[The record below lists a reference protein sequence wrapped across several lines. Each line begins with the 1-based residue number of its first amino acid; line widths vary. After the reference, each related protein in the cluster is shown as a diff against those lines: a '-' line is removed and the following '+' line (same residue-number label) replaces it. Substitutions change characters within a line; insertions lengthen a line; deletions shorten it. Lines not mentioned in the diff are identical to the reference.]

1 MASHRVD
8 TPAVVET
15 RLVHDGQR
23 RATSLLADVVADGAV
38 PASAVAEL
46 RDFVVAS
53 LDHHHRSEDD
63 GLWPLLTAA
72 APELADALDGLS
84 REHDALDAALDELG
98 GVVMDGVAGGPAIA
112 AAVAVRD
119 MVHEHLSHE
128 EPVLLPALRA
138 HVTDEQWAAFSRRTV
153 ETAPRRGTHLLV
165 GLLDEVG
172 TAEQVGLL
180 LRHLPPQARDA
191 LPIVR
196 LQGRSAL
203 TALAAGRGRGR

>member
-1 MASHRVD
+1 
-8 TPAVVET
+8 
-15 RLVHDGQR
+15 
-23 RATSLLADVVADGAV
+23 
-38 PASAVAEL
+38 
-46 RDFVVAS
+46 
-53 LDHHHRSEDD
+53 
-63 GLWPLLTAA
+63 
-72 APELADALDGLS
+72 
-84 REHDALDAALDELG
+84 
-98 GVVMDGVAGGPAIA
+98 
-112 AAVAVRD
+112 

-172 TAEQVGLL
+172 TGEQVGLL

-203 TALAAGRGRGR
+203 TALAAGRGGGR